1 MLTRRV
7 EPVYPTLAIQTRRE
21 GRVELHAIIGMDGTI
36 QALQVISGD
45 VLFYQSAKSAVAQW
59 RYKPTFLNDR
69 PVEVDTTITVIYTL
83 AH

>member
-1 MLTRRV
+1 MLTRRI

-45 VLFYQSAKSAVAQW
+45 VLFYESAKTAVSQW
-59 RYKPTFLNDR
+59 RYKPTFLNER